1 MTRYKFTPF
10 LNKQHKLILGE
21 KPKEIAGVQTRSG
34 DTAIK
39 KLTIN
44 SYIEHSTYKKI
55 NKISSTVEKIIK

>member
-10 LNKQHKLILGE
+10 LDKYHKLILGE
-21 KPKEIAGVQTRSG
+21 KQKEIPGVQSLITG

-44 SYIEHSTYKKI
+44 SYIEH
-55 NKISSTVEKIIK
+55 